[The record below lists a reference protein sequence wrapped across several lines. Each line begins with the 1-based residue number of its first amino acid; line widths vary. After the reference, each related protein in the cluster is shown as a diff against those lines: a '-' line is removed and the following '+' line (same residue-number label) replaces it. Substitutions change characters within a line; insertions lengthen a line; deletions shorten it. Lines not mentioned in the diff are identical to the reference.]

1 MRKISVQELRHMKD
15 KEGLVLQGCGG
26 DLQEWEN
33 GINDI
38 LTDQNI
44 LLNGT
49 RFKNVMFFQKD
60 GLTNLLFP
68 FEDVEINIGKLSM
81 WRLQTYDKFGSTWLS
96 DYVDNR
102 LGGFVETEEKF
113 KPDCALIGAN
123 GNIFNLLGI
132 AKKTLIDNGMVAES
146 KEMCSRIYQCGSYS
160 EALNVLDDYVH
171 ITSVDEDTGEDV
183 ENAES
188 VVMNV

>member
-1 MRKISVQELRHMKD
+1 MRKVSIKELRCMKD

-33 GINDI
+33 GINNI

-49 RFKNVMFFQKD
+49 RFKNVMSFQKD

-68 FEDVEINIGKLSM
+68 FEDVEINIGKLAM
-81 WRLQTYDKFGSTWLS
+81 WRLQTHGQFGGTWLS

-113 KPDCALIGAN
+113 KPDCALIGAD

-132 AKKTLIDNGMVAES
+132 AKRTLIDNGMVAES
-146 KEMCSRIYQCGSYS
+146 KEMCSRVYQCGSYS

>member
-1 MRKISVQELRHMKD
+1 MRKVSIQELRHMKD

-33 GINDI
+33 GVNDI

-49 RFKNVMFFQKD
+49 RFKNVMSFQKD

-81 WRLQTYDKFGSTWLS
+81 WRLQTHGQFGGTWLS

-102 LGGFVETEEKF
+102 LGGFVESTEKF

-132 AKKTLIDNGMVAES
+132 AKRTLIDNGMVAES

>member
-1 MRKISVQELRHMKD
+1 MRNVSIKELRCMKD

-38 LTDQNI
+38 LTEQNI

-49 RFKNVMFFQKD
+49 RFKNVMSFQKD

-81 WRLQTYDKFGSTWLS
+81 WRLQTHGQFGGTWLS

-113 KPDCALIGAN
+113 KPDCALIGAD
-123 GNIFNLLGI
+123 GNIFNLLRI
-132 AKKTLIDNGMVAES
+132 AKRTLIDNGMVAES
-146 KEMCSRIYQCGSYS
+146 KEMCSKVYQCGSYS

>member
-1 MRKISVQELRHMKD
+1 MRKVSIQELRHMKD

-33 GINDI
+33 GVNDI

-81 WRLQTYDKFGSTWLS
+81 WRLQTHGQFGGTWLS
-96 DYVDNR
+96 DYVDNK
-102 LGGFVETEEKF
+102 LGGFVESTEKF
-113 KPDCALIGAN
+113 KPDCALIGAD

-132 AKKTLIDNGMVAES
+132 AKRTLIDNGMVAES
-146 KEMCSRIYQCGSYS
+146 KEMCSRVYQCGSYS

-183 ENAES
+183 ENEES

>member
-1 MRKISVQELRHMKD
+1 MRKVSIQELRCMKD

-38 LTDQNI
+38 LTDKNI

-49 RFKNVMFFQKD
+49 RFKNVMSFQKD

-81 WRLQTYDKFGSTWLS
+81 WRLQTHGQFGGTWLS

-113 KPDCALIGAN
+113 KPDCALIGAD

-132 AKKTLIDNGMVAES
+132 AKRTLIDNGMVAES
-146 KEMCSRIYQCGSYS
+146 KEMCSRVYQCGSYS
-160 EALNVLDDYVH
+160 EALNVLDDYVN
-171 ITSVDEDTGEDV
+171 ITSVDEYTGEDV

>member
-1 MRKISVQELRHMKD
+1 MRKVSIQELRHMKD
-15 KEGLVLQGCGG
+15 KEGLILQGCGG

-33 GINDI
+33 GVNDI
-38 LTDQNI
+38 LTKQNI

-81 WRLQTYDKFGSTWLS
+81 WRLQTHGQFGGTWLS
-96 DYVDNR
+96 DYVDNK
-102 LGGFVETEEKF
+102 LGGFVESTEKF

-132 AKKTLIDNGMVAES
+132 AKRTLIDNGMVAES

>member
-1 MRKISVQELRHMKD
+1 MRNVSIKELRCMKD

-33 GINDI
+33 GINNI

-49 RFKNVMFFQKD
+49 RFKNVMSFQKD

-81 WRLQTYDKFGSTWLS
+81 WRLQTHGQFGGTWLS
-96 DYVDNR
+96 DYVDNK
-102 LGGFVETEEKF
+102 LGGFVETEGKF
-113 KPDCALIGAN
+113 KPDCALIGVN

-132 AKKTLIDNGMVAES
+132 AKRTLIDNGMVAES

>member
-1 MRKISVQELRHMKD
+1 MRNVSIKELRCMKD

-38 LTDQNI
+38 LTEQNI

-49 RFKNVMFFQKD
+49 RFKNVMSFQKD

-68 FEDVEINIGKLSM
+68 FEDVEINIGKLAM
-81 WRLQTYDKFGSTWLS
+81 WRLQTHGQFGGTWLS

-102 LGGFVETEEKF
+102 LGGFVESTEKF

-146 KEMCSRIYQCGSYS
+146 KEMCSKVYQCGSYS

>member
-1 MRKISVQELRHMKD
+1 MRKVSIKELRCMKD

-33 GINDI
+33 GINNI

-49 RFKNVMFFQKD
+49 RFKNVMSFQKD

-68 FEDVEINIGKLSM
+68 FEDVEINIGKLAM
-81 WRLQTYDKFGSTWLS
+81 WRLQTHGQFGGTWLS

-102 LGGFVETEEKF
+102 LGGFVETEGKF

-146 KEMCSRIYQCGSYS
+146 KEMCSRVYQCGSYS

>member
-1 MRKISVQELRHMKD
+1 MRKVSIQELRHMKD

-33 GINDI
+33 GVNDI

-49 RFKNVMFFQKD
+49 RFKNVMSFQKD

-81 WRLQTYDKFGSTWLS
+81 WRLQTHGQFGGTWLS

-102 LGGFVETEEKF
+102 LGGFVESTERF

-146 KEMCSRIYQCGSYS
+146 KEMCSKVYQCGSYS

-188 VVMNV
+188 VVMTV

>member
-1 MRKISVQELRHMKD
+1 MRNVSIKELRCMKD

-49 RFKNVMFFQKD
+49 RFKNVMSFQKD

-146 KEMCSRIYQCGSYS
+146 KEMCSKLYQCGSYS
-160 EALNVLDDYVH
+160 EALNVLDDYVN

>member
-1 MRKISVQELRHMKD
+1 MRNVSIKELRCMKN

-49 RFKNVMFFQKD
+49 RFKNVMSFQKD

-81 WRLQTYDKFGSTWLS
+81 WRLQTHGQFGGTWLS

-102 LGGFVETEEKF
+102 LGGFVETEGKF
-113 KPDCALIGAN
+113 KPDCALIGAD

-132 AKKTLIDNGMVAES
+132 AKRTLIDNGMVAES
-146 KEMCSRIYQCGSYS
+146 KEMCSRVYQCGSYS
-160 EALNVLDDYVH
+160 EALNVLDDYVN

>member
-1 MRKISVQELRHMKD
+1 MRKVSIQELRCMKD

-49 RFKNVMFFQKD
+49 RFKNVMSFQKD

-81 WRLQTYDKFGSTWLS
+81 WRLQTHGQFGGTWLS

-102 LGGFVETEEKF
+102 LGGFVETEGKF
-113 KPDCALIGAN
+113 KPDCALIGAD

-132 AKKTLIDNGMVAES
+132 AKRTLIDNGMVAES

>member
-1 MRKISVQELRHMKD
+1 MRNVSIQELRHMKD

-49 RFKNVMFFQKD
+49 RFKNVMSFQKD

-81 WRLQTYDKFGSTWLS
+81 WRLQTHGQFGGTWLS

-102 LGGFVETEEKF
+102 LGGFVESAEKF
-113 KPDCALIGAN
+113 KPDCALIGAD

-132 AKKTLIDNGMVAES
+132 AKRTLIDNGMVAES
-146 KEMCSRIYQCGSYS
+146 KEMCSRVYQCGSYS
-160 EALNVLDDYVH
+160 EALNVLDDYVN

>member
-1 MRKISVQELRHMKD
+1 MRKVSIKELRCMKD

-49 RFKNVMFFQKD
+49 RFKNVMSFQKD

-81 WRLQTYDKFGSTWLS
+81 WRLQTHGQFGGTWLS
-96 DYVDNR
+96 DYVDNK
-102 LGGFVETEEKF
+102 LGGFVESTEKF
-113 KPDCALIGAN
+113 KPDCPLIGAN

-146 KEMCSRIYQCGSYS
+146 KEMCSKVYQCGSYS

-171 ITSVDEDTGEDV
+171 ITSVDEDFED
-183 ENAES
+183 ETES
-188 VVMNV
+188 VVMTV

>member
-1 MRKISVQELRHMKD
+1 MRKVSIKELRCMKD

-33 GINDI
+33 GINNI

-49 RFKNVMFFQKD
+49 RFKNVMSFQKD

-68 FEDVEINIGKLSM
+68 FEDVEINIGKLAM
-81 WRLQTYDKFGSTWLS
+81 WRLQTHGQFGGTWLS

-102 LGGFVETEEKF
+102 LGGFVESTEKF

-132 AKKTLIDNGMVAES
+132 AKRTLIDNGMVAES
-146 KEMCSRIYQCGSYS
+146 KEMCSRIYQCVSYS

>member
-1 MRKISVQELRHMKD
+1 MRNVSIKELRCMKD
-15 KEGLVLQGCGG
+15 KEGLVIQGCGG

-33 GINDI
+33 GVNDI

-81 WRLQTYDKFGSTWLS
+81 WRLQTHGQFGGTWLS

-123 GNIFNLLGI
+123 GNIFNLLEI

-146 KEMCSRIYQCGSYS
+146 KEMCSKVYQCGSYS
-160 EALNVLDDYVH
+160 EALNVLDDYVN

>member
-1 MRKISVQELRHMKD
+1 MRKVSIKELRCMKD

-49 RFKNVMFFQKD
+49 RFKNVMSFQKD

-68 FEDVEINIGKLSM
+68 RYMAV
-81 WRLQTYDKFGSTWLS
+81 RL
-96 DYVDNR
+96 
-102 LGGFVETEEKF
+102 
-113 KPDCALIGAN
+113 C
-123 GNIFNLLGI
+123 
-132 AKKTLIDNGMVAES
+132 
-146 KEMCSRIYQCGSYS
+146 
-160 EALNVLDDYVH
+160 
-171 ITSVDEDTGEDV
+171 
-183 ENAES
+183 
-188 VVMNV
+188 

>member
-1 MRKISVQELRHMKD
+1 MRNVSIKELRCMKD
-15 KEGLVLQGCGG
+15 KEGLVIQGCGG
-26 DLQEWEN
+26 DLEEWEK

-44 LLNGT
+44 LLDGT
-49 RFKNVMFFQKD
+49 KFKSVMSFKNG
-60 GLTNLLFP
+60 GLTNLLFS
-68 FEDVEINIGKLSM
+68 FEDVEINYGKLAM
-81 WRLQTYDKFGSTWLS
+81 WRLQTHDRFGGTWLS
-96 DYVDNR
+96 DYVENK
-102 LGGFVETEEKF
+102 LGGFVESEEKF

-123 GNIFNLLGI
+123 GNIFNLLGL
-132 AKKTLIDNGMVAES
+132 ARKTLIENDMLAES
-146 KEMCSRIYQCGSYS
+146 KEMCSKVYQCGSYS

>member
-1 MRKISVQELRHMKD
+1 MRKVSIKELRCMKD

-49 RFKNVMFFQKD
+49 RFKNVMSFQKD

-81 WRLQTYDKFGSTWLS
+81 WRLQTHGQFGGTWLS
-96 DYVDNR
+96 DYVDNKIS
-102 LGGFVETEEKF
+102 EN
-113 KPDCALIGAN
+113 C
-123 GNIFNLLGI
+123 
-132 AKKTLIDNGMVAES
+132 
-146 KEMCSRIYQCGSYS
+146 QCGDCRHTDSLAAHGCPIMLTTGLAVS
-160 EALNVLDDYVH
+160 WKQKKNSSPTVH
-171 ITSVDEDTGEDV
+171 
-183 ENAES
+183 
-188 VVMNV
+188 

>member
-1 MRKISVQELRHMKD
+1 MRNVSIKELRCMKD

-33 GINDI
+33 GINNI

-49 RFKNVMFFQKD
+49 RFKNVMSFQKD

-81 WRLQTYDKFGSTWLS
+81 WRLQTHGQFGGTWLS

-102 LGGFVETEEKF
+102 LGGFLESTEKF
-113 KPDCALIGAN
+113 KPDCALIGAD

-132 AKKTLIDNGMVAES
+132 AKRTLIDNGMVAES
-146 KEMCSRIYQCGSYS
+146 KEMCSRVYQCGSYS
-160 EALNVLDDYVH
+160 EALNVLDDYVN
-171 ITSVDEDTGEDV
+171 ITSVDEDTDEDV

>member
-1 MRKISVQELRHMKD
+1 MRKVSIQELRHMKD
-15 KEGLVLQGCGG
+15 KEGIVLQGCGG

-33 GINDI
+33 GVNDI

-81 WRLQTYDKFGSTWLS
+81 WRLQTHGQFGGTWLS

>member
-1 MRKISVQELRHMKD
+1 MKD

-44 LLNGT
+44 LMNGT
-49 RFKNVMFFQKD
+49 RFKNVMSFKKD

-68 FEDVEINIGKLSM
+68 FEDVEINIGKLAM
-81 WRLQTYDKFGSTWLS
+81 WRLQTHGQFGGTWLS

-102 LGGFVETEEKF
+102 LGGFVESTEKF

-146 KEMCSRIYQCGSYS
+146 KEMCSKVYQCGSYS

-171 ITSVDEDTGEDV
+171 ITSVDEDFED
-183 ENAES
+183 ETES
-188 VVMNV
+188 VVMTV

>member
-1 MRKISVQELRHMKD
+1 MRKVSIKELRCMKD
-15 KEGLVLQGCGG
+15 KEGLVLQDCGG

-68 FEDVEINIGKLSM
+68 FEDVEINIGKLAM
-81 WRLQTYDKFGSTWLS
+81 WRLQTHGQFGGTWLS
-96 DYVDNR
+96 DYVDNK
-102 LGGFVETEEKF
+102 LGGFVESTEKF

-132 AKKTLIDNGMVAES
+132 AKRTLIDNGMVAES
-146 KEMCSRIYQCGSYS
+146 KEMCSRIYQCVSYS

>member
-1 MRKISVQELRHMKD
+1 MRNVSIKELRCMKN

-33 GINDI
+33 GINNI

-49 RFKNVMFFQKD
+49 RFKNVMSFQKD

-81 WRLQTYDKFGSTWLS
+81 WRLQTHGQFGGTWLS

-113 KPDCALIGAN
+113 KPDCALIGAD

-146 KEMCSRIYQCGSYS
+146 KEMCSKVYQCGSYS

-183 ENAES
+183 ENEES